1 MRVAECFCTTNT
13 PGRVE
18 PEPIGSGVRSGDR
31 LRRYSSRKLD
41 ISAARLSFAAM
52 RPLAPGT
59 ISFGLVSIPVKLFSA
74 TESSAA
80 ISFNMLHAKCGGR
93 VKQQYICPRDENVVV
108 PREEMVKGYE
118 FAKDRYVTF
127 TPEELKTLE
136 EKASQQIEI
145 AEFVPSDKID
155 PVYFDKAYYLG
166 PEKGADRAYRLLA
179 EAMRRS
185 GKTALARYAARGK
198 QYLVQIRPLPE
209 GGLVMQ
215 TLMYADEVRSFKDVE
230 VEPGEV
236 KEPELAL
243 AQQIIQQIST
253 DEFKPEKYTDDV
265 RARIHEQIQR
275 KVAGQEIQTEEPAQ
289 PQTQIIDLMEA
300 LKASLAAKGLAP
312 APKAA
317 EPEPAEERKPAKRA
331 AREPKSEKKAAS
343 KK

>member
-1 MRVAECFCTTNT
+1 
-13 PGRVE
+13 
-18 PEPIGSGVRSGDR
+18 
-31 LRRYSSRKLD
+31 
-41 ISAARLSFAAM
+41 M
-52 RPLAPGT
+52 RPLASGT

-93 VKQQYICPRDENVVV
+93 VKQQYICPRDDNAVV

-127 TPEELKTLE
+127 TPDELKALE

-145 AEFVPSDKID
+145 AEFVPTEKID

-185 GKTALARYAARGK
+185 GRTALARYAARGK
-198 QYLVQIRPLPE
+198 QYLVQIRALPE

-215 TLMYADEVRSFKDVE
+215 NLMYADEIRPFSEVG

-236 KEPELAL
+236 KEQELAL
-243 AQQIIQQIST
+243 AKQIIEQIST
-253 DEFKPEKYTDDV
+253 DEFKPEKYEDDV
-265 RARIHEQIQR
+265 RKRIQEQIQR
-275 KVAGQEIQTEEPAQ
+275 KVEGQEIQVDEPVQ
-289 PQTQIIDLMEA
+289 KPTQIIDLMEA

-312 APKAA
+312 AGSSAA
-317 EPEPAEERKPAKRA
+317 ASAKETAGDGAEERKPAKRA
-331 AREPKSEKKAAS
+331 AREAKAEKKAS
-343 KK
+343 SRK

>member
-1 MRVAECFCTTNT
+1 
-13 PGRVE
+13 
-18 PEPIGSGVRSGDR
+18 
-31 LRRYSSRKLD
+31 
-41 ISAARLSFAAM
+41 M
-52 RPLAPGT
+52 RPLATGT

-80 ISFNMLHAKCGGR
+80 ISFNMLHSKCGGR
-93 VKQQYICPRDENVVV
+93 VKQQYICPREDNVVV

-127 TPEELKTLE
+127 TPEELKALE

-145 AEFVPSDKID
+145 AEFVPSEKID

-215 TLMYADEVRSFKDVE
+215 NLMYADEIRPFSEVG
-230 VEPGEV
+230 VEPAEV
-236 KEPELAL
+236 KDQELAL
-243 AQQIIQQIST
+243 AQQIIEQIST
-253 DEFKPEKYTDDV
+253 DEFKPEKYEDDV
-265 RARIHEQIQR
+265 RKRVQEQIQR
-275 KVAGQEIQTEEPAQ
+275 KVEGQEIQVDEPVKA
-289 PQTQIIDLMEA
+289 PTQIIDLMEA
-300 LKASLAAKGLAP
+300 LKASLAAKGLGPAKGSASAP
-312 APKAA
+312 EA
-317 EPEPAEERKPAKRA
+317 AEERKPAKRA
-331 AREPKSEKKAAS
+331 AREPKTEKKAAS
-343 KK
+343 RK

>member
-1 MRVAECFCTTNT
+1 
-13 PGRVE
+13 
-18 PEPIGSGVRSGDR
+18 
-31 LRRYSSRKLD
+31 
-41 ISAARLSFAAM
+41 M
-52 RPLAPGT
+52 RPLATGT

-74 TESSAA
+74 TEASAA

-93 VKQQYICPRDENVVV
+93 VKQQYICPREDDVVV

-127 TPEELKTLE
+127 TPEELKALE
-136 EKASQQIEI
+136 EKATQQIEI

-155 PVYFDKAYYLG
+155 PMYFDKPYYLG

-185 GKTALARYAARGK
+185 GRTALARYAARGK

-215 TLMYADEVRSFKDVE
+215 TLMYADEIRPFSEVG

-236 KEPELAL
+236 KPAELAL
-243 AQQIIQQIST
+243 AEQIIQQIST
-253 DEFKPEKYTDDV
+253 DEFKPEKFHDDV
-265 RARIHEQIQR
+265 RERIQEQIQR
-275 KVAGQEIQTEEPAQ
+275 KVEGQEIQIEQPAA

-300 LKASLAAKGLAP
+300 LKASLAAKGLT
-312 APKAA
+312 AA
-317 EPEPAEERKPAKRA
+317 KESGAAVREPEAEERKPARRA
-331 AREPKSEKKAAS
+331 QREAKAEKKAS
-343 KK
+343 SRK

>member
-1 MRVAECFCTTNT
+1 
-13 PGRVE
+13 
-18 PEPIGSGVRSGDR
+18 
-31 LRRYSSRKLD
+31 
-41 ISAARLSFAAM
+41 M
-52 RPLAPGT
+52 RPLASGT

-93 VKQQYICPRDENVVV
+93 VKQQYICPRDDNAVV

-127 TPEELKTLE
+127 TPDELKALE

-145 AEFVPSDKID
+145 AEFVPTEKID

-185 GKTALARYAARGK
+185 GRTALARYAARGK
-198 QYLVQIRPLPE
+198 QYLVQIRALPE

-215 TLMYADEVRSFKDVE
+215 NLMYADEIRPFSEVG

-236 KEPELAL
+236 KEQELAL
-243 AQQIIQQIST
+243 AKQIIEQIST
-253 DEFKPEKYTDDV
+253 DEFKPEKYEDDV
-265 RARIHEQIQR
+265 RKRIQEQIQR
-275 KVAGQEIQTEEPAQ
+275 KVEGQEIQVDEPVKA
-289 PQTQIIDLMEA
+289 PTQIIDLMEA

-312 APKAA
+312 ASASGAA
-317 EPEPAEERKPAKRA
+317 NASTGDGGEERKPARRA
-331 AREPKSEKKAAS
+331 SREAKSSEKKAS
-343 KK
+343 SRK

>member
-1 MRVAECFCTTNT
+1 
-13 PGRVE
+13 
-18 PEPIGSGVRSGDR
+18 
-31 LRRYSSRKLD
+31 
-41 ISAARLSFAAM
+41 M
-52 RPLAPGT
+52 RPLATGT
-59 ISFGLVSIPVKLFSA
+59 ISFGLVSIPVKLYSA

-80 ISFNMLHAKCGGR
+80 ISFNMLHARCGGR

-127 TPEELKTLE
+127 TPEELKALE

-145 AEFVPSDKID
+145 AEFVPSEKID

-198 QYLVQIRPLPE
+198 QYLVQIRALPE

-215 TLMYADEVRSFKDVE
+215 NLMYADEIRPFSEVG

-236 KEPELAL
+236 KEQELAL
-243 AQQIIQQIST
+243 AKQIIDQIST
-253 DEFKPEKYTDDV
+253 DEFKPEKYEDDV
-265 RARIHEQIQR
+265 RKRIQEQIQR
-275 KVAGQEIQTEEPAQ
+275 KVEGQEIQVDEPVKA
-289 PQTQIIDLMEA
+289 PTQIIDLMEA

-312 APKAA
+312 ASASSAA
-317 EPEPAEERKPAKRA
+317 SASAADGTPEERKPARRA
-331 AREPKSEKKAAS
+331 AREAKSEKKAS
-343 KK
+343 SRK

>member
-1 MRVAECFCTTNT
+1 MAARS
-13 PGRVE
+13 
-18 PEPIGSGVRSGDR
+18 IGSLTV
-31 LRRYSSRKLD
+31 
-41 ISAARLSFAAM
+41 
-52 RPLAPGT
+52 
-59 ISFGLVSIPVKLFSA
+59 SFGLVAIPVKLYTATQSA
-74 TESSAA
+74 NA
-80 ISFNMLHAKCGGR
+80 ISFNLLHKTCGSR
-93 VKQQYICPRDENVVV
+93 LRQQYICQKEGVVV
-108 PREEMVKGYE
+108 ERDEMVKGYE

-136 EKASQQIEI
+136 EKASQQFEI
-145 AEFVPSDKID
+145 AEFVPSEQID

-215 TLMYADEVRSFKDVE
+215 NLMYADEVRPFSEVG
-230 VEPGEV
+230 VEPAEV
-236 KEPELAL
+236 KDQELAL

-253 DEFKPEKYTDDV
+253 DEFKPEKYQDDV
-265 RARIHEQIQR
+265 RKRIHEQIQR
-275 KVAGQEIQTEEPAQ
+275 KVEGQEIQVDEPAQ

-312 APKAA
+312 AKESPA
-317 EPEPAEERKPAKRA
+317 EGGEERKPARRA
-331 AREPKSEKKAAS
+331 AREPKAERKAS
-343 KK
+343 SRK

>member
-1 MRVAECFCTTNT
+1 
-13 PGRVE
+13 
-18 PEPIGSGVRSGDR
+18 
-31 LRRYSSRKLD
+31 
-41 ISAARLSFAAM
+41 M
-52 RPLAPGT
+52 RPLATGT

-93 VKQQYICPRDENVVV
+93 VKQQYICPRDDNQVV

-145 AEFVPSDKID
+145 AEFVPSEKID

-215 TLMYADEVRSFKDVE
+215 NLMYADEIRPFSEVG
-230 VEPGEV
+230 VEPAEV
-236 KEPELAL
+236 KEQELAL
-243 AQQIIQQIST
+243 AKQIIDQIST
-253 DEFKPEKYTDDV
+253 DEFKPEKYEDDV
-265 RARIHEQIQR
+265 RKRIQEQIQR
-275 KVAGQEIQTEEPAQ
+275 KVEGQEIQVDEPAK

-300 LKASLAAKGLAP
+300 LKASLAAKGLGP
-312 APKAA
+312 APKESAA
-317 EPEPAEERKPAKRA
+317 EGEERKPAKRA
-331 AREPKSEKKAAS
+331 AREQKAEKKAAS
-343 KK
+343 RK

>member
-1 MRVAECFCTTNT
+1 
-13 PGRVE
+13 
-18 PEPIGSGVRSGDR
+18 
-31 LRRYSSRKLD
+31 
-41 ISAARLSFAAM
+41 M
-52 RPLAPGT
+52 RPLASGT

-93 VKQQYICPRDENVVV
+93 VKQQYICPRDDNAVV

-127 TPEELKTLE
+127 TPEELKALE

-215 TLMYADEVRSFKDVE
+215 NLMYADEVRPFSEVG
-230 VEPGEV
+230 VEPAEV
-236 KEPELAL
+236 KDQELAL

-253 DEFKPEKYTDDV
+253 DEFKPEKYEDDV
-265 RARIHEQIQR
+265 RKRIQEQIQR
-275 KVAGQEIQTEEPAQ
+275 KVEGQEIQVDEPAK

-300 LKASLAAKGLAP
+300 LKASLAAKGLA
-312 APKAA
+312 AA
-317 EPEPAEERKPAKRA
+317 KDTDGDGADERKPAKRA
-331 AREPKSEKKAAS
+331 ARESKAEKKAS
-343 KK
+343 SRK

>member
-1 MRVAECFCTTNT
+1 
-13 PGRVE
+13 
-18 PEPIGSGVRSGDR
+18 
-31 LRRYSSRKLD
+31 
-41 ISAARLSFAAM
+41 M
-52 RPLAPGT
+52 RPLATGT

-127 TPEELKTLE
+127 TPEELKALE

-145 AEFVPSDKID
+145 AEFVPSEKID

-198 QYLVQIRPLPE
+198 QYLVQIRALPE

-215 TLMYADEVRSFKDVE
+215 NLMYADEIRPFSEVG

-236 KEPELAL
+236 KEQELAL
-243 AQQIIQQIST
+243 AKQIIDQIST
-253 DEFKPEKYTDDV
+253 DEFKPEKYEDDV
-265 RARIHEQIQR
+265 RKRIQEQIQR
-275 KVAGQEIQTEEPAQ
+275 KVEGQEIQVDEPVKA
-289 PQTQIIDLMEA
+289 PTQIIDLMEA

-312 APKAA
+312 ASASSAA
-317 EPEPAEERKPAKRA
+317 SASAADGTPEERKPARRA
-331 AREPKSEKKAAS
+331 AREAKSEKKAS
-343 KK
+343 SRK

>member
-1 MRVAECFCTTNT
+1 
-13 PGRVE
+13 
-18 PEPIGSGVRSGDR
+18 
-31 LRRYSSRKLD
+31 
-41 ISAARLSFAAM
+41 M
-52 RPLAPGT
+52 RPLATGT
-59 ISFGLVSIPVKLFSA
+59 ISFGLVSIPVKLYSA

-93 VKQQYICPRDENVVV
+93 VKQQYICPRDDNMVV
-108 PREEMVKGYE
+108 PREDMVKGYE

-127 TPEELKTLE
+127 TPEELKALE

-145 AEFVPSDKID
+145 AEFVPSEKID

-198 QYLVQIRPLPE
+198 QYLVQIRALPE

-215 TLMYADEVRSFKDVE
+215 NLMYADEIRPFSEVG

-236 KEPELAL
+236 KEQELAL
-243 AQQIIQQIST
+243 AKQIIDQIST
-253 DEFKPEKYTDDV
+253 DEFKPQKYEDDV
-265 RARIHEQIQR
+265 RKRIQEQIQR
-275 KVAGQEIQTEEPAQ
+275 KVEGQEIQIDEPVKA
-289 PQTQIIDLMEA
+289 PTQIIDLMEA

-312 APKAA
+312 AAA
-317 EPEPAEERKPAKRA
+317 SGTAASSASDGAPEERKPARRA
-331 AREPKSEKKAAS
+331 AREGKSSASEKKAS
-343 KK
+343 SRK